1 MKPSLFVLMLFLVTP
16 LLSQEQVDKS
26 DPTGKGS
33 TVIGKLAMRVRVA
46 KSLPDQKVSGWFGA
60 EAEKVWVDWLC
71 VASLS
76 VLIKPCRYLW
86 ELGHHGCP

>member
-33 TVIGKLAMRVRVA
+33 AVIGKLSMRVRVA
-46 KSLPDQKVSGWFGA
+46 KSLPDQKSVRV
-60 EAEKVWVDWLC
+60 EKVWAAWLC

-76 VLIKPCRYLW
+76 VLIKPYRYPW
-86 ELGHHGCP
+86 ELGLHGCP